1 MRNEKE
7 MLDLILDVAKSDER
21 IRAVYMNGS
30 RTNPNVK
37 KDIFQDYDIV
47 YVVRQ
52 TKPFYEN
59 KNWVDIF
66 GERLYMQCPEEV
78 DKNRG
83 WKTDFDKCF
92 GWLMQFKDGVRMD
105 LRLMPVEEANVLED
119 KLCVILLDKDGILPA
134 IPEATDEDY
143 RVKRP
148 DQNQFSACC
157 NEFWWCLNNVAKG
170 LWREEI
176 PYVHHMYYNCHA
188 QFMQL
193 INWKIGY
200 ETNFQISTGKASK
213 YIKAYLSDDIWHRF
227 LETYINGNLD
237 DIWHSVFVMCELFH
251 ETSLE
256 LEQKWGLSYYVEEA
270 KASLDFLKHVQTLP
284 QNATSIFGRDE
295 KEEET

>member
-7 MLDLILDVAKSDER
+7 MLDLILEVAKKDER

-37 KDIFQDYDIV
+37 KDIFQDFDIV

-59 KNWVDIF
+59 KTWVDIF
-66 GERLYMQCPEEV
+66 GERLFMQCPEEV
-78 DKNRG
+78 DKSIG
-83 WKTDFDKCF
+83 LEVDFDKCY
-92 GWLMQFKDGVRMD
+92 GWLMQFKDGNRLD
-105 LRLMPVEEANVLED
+105 LRLMPIEEADVSAD

-148 DQNQFSACC
+148 SQAEFSACC

-176 PYVHHMYYNCHA
+176 PYVHHMYYTGCHA
-188 QFMQL
+188 QLMKL
-193 INWKIGY
+193 LNWKIGY
-200 ETNFQISTGKASK
+200 ETKFQISTGKASK
-213 YIKAYLSDDIWHRF
+213 YIKAYLSDEIWNRF
-227 LETYINGNLD
+227 LKTYINGNIE
-237 DIWHSVFVMCELFH
+237 DIWNSAFLMCDLFNDIA
-251 ETSLE
+251 LE
-256 LEQKWGLSYYVEEA
+256 LESKWGLTYNLEEA
-270 KASLDFLKHVQTLP
+270 KASFGFLKHVRTVP
-284 QNATSIFGRDE
+284 KNAGAVFENEVRDAR
-295 KEEET
+295 